1 MKSFKEFTQSMT
13 GGYDWG
19 TTKAA
24 KHALKLTPGQDKKRS
39 YTTKEVHKA
48 IATNK
53 T

>member
-1 MKSFKEFTQSMT
+1 MKSFKEFTQNSN

-24 KHALKLTPGQDKKRS
+24 KYAEKITPGQGEKKR
-39 YTTKEVHKA
+39 KEKSK
-48 IATNK
+48 NK